1 MLCCL
6 QQQHGYCLLQPSF
19 QYRDSALYYTTAGGE
34 QRQYVSN
41 CNVLCRR
48 CRYQRFL
55 LAQQGA
61 QQVRREELGFVLH
74 MEMFSLQF
82 SSRRRVG
89 PSVWCAA
96 LARV

>member
-1 MLCCL
+1 MLCCV
-6 QQQHGYCLLQPSF
+6 QKQHGYCLLQPSF

-61 QQVRREELGFVLH
+61 QQVRNLCLLNNLPLKC
-74 MEMFSLQF
+74 SY
-82 SSRRRVG
+82 
-89 PSVWCAA
+89 
-96 LARV
+96 LAG

>member
-1 MLCCL
+1 MLCCV

-61 QQVRREELGFVLH
+61 QQVRNLCLLNNLPLKY
-74 MEMFSLQF
+74 SY
-82 SSRRRVG
+82 
-89 PSVWCAA
+89 
-96 LARV
+96 LAG

>member
-1 MLCCL
+1 M
-6 QQQHGYCLLQPSF
+6 QKQHGYCLLQPSF
-19 QYRDSALYYTTAGGE
+19 RYRDSALYYTTAGGE

-61 QQVRREELGFVLH
+61 QQVRALCL
-74 MEMFSLQF
+74 LNNL
-82 SSRRRVG
+82 
-89 PSVWCAA
+89 PLKCAY
-96 LARV
+96 LAG

>member
-1 MLCCL
+1 M
-6 QQQHGYCLLQPSF
+6 QKQHGYCLLQPSF
-19 QYRDSALYYTTAGGE
+19 RYRDSALYYTTAGGE

-61 QQVRREELGFVLH
+61 QQVRREELVIPGHGQYGDVQSSLSGTVL
-74 MEMFSLQF
+74 SLQY
-82 SSRRRVG
+82 S
-89 PSVWCAA
+89 
-96 LARV
+96 

>member
-1 MLCCL
+1 M
-6 QQQHGYCLLQPSF
+6 QKQHGYCLLQPSF
-19 QYRDSALYYTTAGGE
+19 RYRDSALYYTTAGGE

-61 QQVRREELGFVLH
+61 QQVRCEELVIPFLVMLKAI
-74 MEMFSLQF
+74 SLGL
-82 SSRRRVG
+82 SSHYSFPVEG
-89 PSVWCAA
+89 
-96 LARV
+96 

>member
-61 QQVRREELGFVLH
+61 QQVRNLCLPYNLLRDC
-74 MEMFSLQF
+74 
-82 SSRRRVG
+82 
-89 PSVWCAA
+89 SVFTN
-96 LARV
+96 

>member
-1 MLCCL
+1 M
-6 QQQHGYCLLQPSF
+6 QKQHGYCLLQPSF

-61 QQVRREELGFVLH
+61 QQVRQLVIPGDVQSNLLGNDLSLK
-74 MEMFSLQF
+74 FS
-82 SSRRRVG
+82 
-89 PSVWCAA
+89 C
-96 LARV
+96 